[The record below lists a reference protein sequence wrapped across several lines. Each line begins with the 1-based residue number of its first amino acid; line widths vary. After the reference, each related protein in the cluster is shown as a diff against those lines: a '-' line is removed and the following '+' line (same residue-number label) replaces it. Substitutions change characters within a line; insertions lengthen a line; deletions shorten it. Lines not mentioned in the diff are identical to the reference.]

1 MFSFRS
7 DKTGFFVTIILLALL
22 AAAVIWTVVA
32 FVLGWEERK
41 ELMKVV
47 WGTWWVL
54 CIITVLVRLA
64 IFRWQMIRAAQQ
76 NPPQPPPTDAG
87 PATTQK
93 TDPGPTAG
101 SAGG

>member
-22 AAAVIWTVVA
+22 AAAVILTVVA
-32 FVLGWEERK
+32 FVLGWEEHK
-41 ELMKVV
+41 WLMKVV

-54 CIITVLVRLA
+54 CIITVLIRLA
-64 IFRWQMIRAAQQ
+64 VFRWQMIRAAQQ
-76 NPPQPPPTDAG
+76 NPPTDAG
-87 PATTQK
+87 PATTQR
-93 TDPGPTAG
+93 TDSGPTTG